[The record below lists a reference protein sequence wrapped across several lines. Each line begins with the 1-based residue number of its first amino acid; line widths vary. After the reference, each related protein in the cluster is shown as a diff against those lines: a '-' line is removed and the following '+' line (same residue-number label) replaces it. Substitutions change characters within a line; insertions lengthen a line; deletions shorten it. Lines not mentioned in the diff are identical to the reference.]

1 MYRHGFAHANRRGG
15 WAMLAALVVIV
26 IIMLVLLNTWFKP
39 SEESPAKP
47 QVVVQ
52 IRRADHAA
60 VLANLNSMNTTL
72 QMMYLNDPGR
82 EFTMDELRA
91 KLNPPASRSGGDY
104 VIGTDHKVYFTGFDD
119 TAPPTEMLSDPKV
132 ITLK

>member
-1 MYRHGFAHANRRGG
+1 
-15 WAMLAALVVIV
+15 MLAALIVIV

-39 SEESPAKP
+39 TTPANTNP
-47 QVVVQ
+47 PIIENIQ
-52 IRRADHAA
+52 RADRSS

-72 QMMYLNDPGR
+72 QMMYLENPGR

-91 KLNPPASRSGGDY
+91 KLNPPPSRSGGDY

-119 TAPPTEMLSDPKV
+119 TAPPTEMLSDPRV